1 MISGETGSSYDPPS
15 GLTGSRTYAV
25 LVDATGSPDCGAATW
40 ATNCRQVTV
49 LPAVNYGTVASG
61 NQTICQG
68 GDPSNITLSTGVSGG
83 AGTFTYQWYFQN
95 GLVTCPTGTNTTGW
109 TMISGETGS
118 SYDPPSGLTGSR
130 TYAVL
135 VDATGSPDCGAA
147 TWATNCRQVTVLP
160 AVNYGTVASGNQ
172 TICQGGD
179 PSNITL
185 STGASGGAGTFTYQW
200 YFQNGLVTCP
210 TGTNTTGW
218 TMISGETGS
227 SYDPPSGLTGSRT
240 YAVLVD
246 ATSSPDCGAATWAT
260 NCRQVTVLPAVNYG
274 TVASGNQ
281 TICQGGD
288 PSNITLSTGASGG
301 AGTFT
306 YQWYFQN
313 GLVTCPTGTNTTGWT
328 MISGETGSSYDPPS
342 GLTSS
347 RTYAVLVDVTG
358 SPDCGAANWATNCR
372 QVTVL
377 PAVNYGTVASG
388 DETLCSRGTAIPASI
403 GFSIAPGGGSGI
415 FSYQWYYQDGLV
427 SCPSGNDVTGW
438 TLISGAMSSSYDPPD
453 PLLSSRTFA
462 VLVDVVGSPDC
473 GTASWAGGCRQVT
486 VVNCIEVSKTQT
498 GGPDPLTAA
507 GQLLSYTIEV
517 INTGPISLTGV
528 MTTETYPGLGSGT
541 LSVATESI
549 STNGVLNVGETW
561 TYSATYMTTQE
572 DIDAGL
578 DLVNTISVVT
588 TEVPG
593 PMQDTETTPVT
604 QNANLGL
611 IKTSMLDLGMDMVAT
626 ASDVITYTYTVTNT
640 GNVTL
645 YDVVVSETMAEFTGT
660 GMLPAPVYVSGGTDE
675 DMEMDVA
682 DLLPGATLTY
692 TATYAITQ
700 DDINSGGVTNQ
711 ALATGQDPD
720 DMDVTDESDE
730 SNPADGNDDPTTT
743 TIPADPNIGLV
754 KTSMLDLGM
763 DMVATPGDVITY
775 TYTVT
780 NTGNV
785 TLYDVVVSE
794 TLAEFTG
801 SGTLPVPGYI
811 SGGTDE
817 DMEMDVADLLPG
829 ATLTY
834 TATYAITQ
842 DDINGGGVT
851 NQALAIGQDPD
862 DMDVTDESDESNP
875 ADGNDD
881 PTTTTIPADPNIGLV
896 KTSMLDLGMDMVA
909 TPGDVITYTYTVTNT
924 GNVTLYD
931 VVVSETLAEFTGTG
945 MLPAPV
951 YVSGGTDEDMEM
963 DLADLLPGAT
973 LTYTATYAITQDDIN
988 GGGVTNQAL
997 ATGQDPD
1004 DMDVTDESDESS
1016 PADGNDDPTTTTIP
1030 ADPNIGLVK
1039 TSMLDLGMDMV
1050 ATPGDVITY
1059 TYTVTNTG
1067 NVTLYDVVVS
1077 ETLAEFTGSGT
1088 LPVPGYISGG
1098 TDEDMEMDVADLLP
1112 GATLTYTATYAI
1124 TQDDI
1129 NGGGVTN
1136 QALAIGQDPDD
1147 MDVTDESDES
1157 NPADGNDDPT
1167 TTTIPAN
1174 ANIGLVKTS
1183 MLDLGMD
1190 MVATAGDVITY
1201 TYTVTNTGNVTL
1213 YDVVVSETMT
1223 EFTGTGMLPAPV
1235 YVSGG
1240 TDEDMEMDVA
1250 DLLPGATLTYTAT
1263 YAITQDD
1270 INSGGV
1276 TNQALATGQDPDDMD
1291 VTDESD
1297 ESNPADGND
1306 DPTTTTI
1313 PADPNIGLVKTSM
1326 LDLGMD
1332 MVATPGDVI
1341 TYTYTVTNTGN
1352 VTLYDVVVS
1361 ETLAEFTGSGTL
1373 PVPGYIS
1380 GGTDEDME
1388 MDVADLL
1395 PGATLTYTATYA
1407 ITQDDINGGGVTN
1420 QALATGQDPDDM
1432 DVTDESDESN
1442 PADGNDDPT
1451 TTTIPADPNIGLV
1464 KTSMLD
1470 LGMDMVATPGDVI
1483 TYTYTVTNTGN
1494 VTLYDV
1500 VVSETMAEFT
1510 GTGML
1515 PAPVYVSGGTDEDM
1529 EMDVADLLPG
1539 ATLTYTATYAI
1550 TQDDINGG
1558 GVTNQALATGQ
1569 DPDDMD
1575 VTDESDES
1583 NPADGNDDPTTT
1595 TIPDDPNIGLVKTSN
1610 LDLGMD
1616 MMATPGD
1623 LITYTYTVINTGNV
1637 TLYDVVVAETIGM
1650 FTGTGTLPVP
1660 VYVAGGTDE
1669 DMEMDVADLVPGA
1682 MLIYR
1687 STYAITQL
1695 DINAGGVTNQ
1705 ATATGQDPDNMI
1717 VTDDSDESDPLDGN
1731 DDPTITVIPQSPN
1744 IGLVKTAV
1752 LDLGMNMS
1760 ANVGDMITYT
1770 YTVTNTG
1777 NVTLYDVVVAENIGM
1792 FTGTGTLPVPV
1803 YVAGGTD
1810 EDMEMDVAD
1819 LVPGAVL
1826 TYRST
1831 YTITQLDINGGGV
1844 TNQATATGRDPNNM
1858 IVTDDSDESDP
1869 LDGND
1874 DPTTTTIPRDSNIGI
1889 VKTSTLDLGMDMI
1902 ATPGDLI
1909 TYTYE
1914 VTNTGNVPLYDVVVN
1929 ENMTEFTGTG
1939 PLPLPVYISGGTD
1952 EDMEMD
1958 VADLIPGAMLIYRA
1972 TYALTQ
1978 ADIDAGMVM
1987 NQATATGYD
1996 PDDMAVTDESDDSNP
2011 ADGNDDPTT
2020 TPIPQSPNIGLVKTS
2035 VIEVLIAYHQIYLCG
2050 HQYW

>member
-1 MISGETGSSYDPPS
+1 MNYGTVASGNQTICQGGDPSNITLSTGVSGGAGTFTYQWYFQNGLVTCPTGTNTTGWTMISGETGSSYDPPS

-68 GDPSNITLSTGVSGG
+68 GDPSNITLSTGASGG
-83 AGTFTYQWYFQN
+83 AGTFTYQWYFQNGLVTCPTGTNTTGWTMISGETGSSYDPPSGLTGSRTYAVLVDATGSPDCGAATWATNCRQVTVLPAVNYGTVASGNQTICQGGDPSNITLSTGASGGSRHLYLSVVFSNGLVTCPTGTNTTGWTMISGETGSSYDPPSGLTGSRTYAVLVDATGSPDCGAATWATNCRQVTVLPAVNYGTVASGNQTICQGGDPSNITLSTGASGGAGTFNYRWYFQNGLVTCPTGTNTTGWTIISGETGSSYDPPSGLTGSRTYAVLVDATSSPDCGAATWATNCRQVTVLPAVNYGTVASGNQTICQGGDPSNITLSTGASGGSGTFTYQWYFQN

-403 GFSIAPGGGSGI
+403 GFSIAPSGGSGI

-438 TLISGAMSSSYDPPD
+438 TLISRAMSSSYDPPD

-486 VVNCIEVSKTQT
+486 VVNCIEVSKIQT

-626 ASDVITYTYTVTNT
+626 AGDVITYTYTVTNT

-645 YDVVVSETMAEFTGT
+645 YDVVVSETMA
-660 GMLPAPVYVSGGTDE
+660 
-675 DMEMDVA
+675 
-682 DLLPGATLTY
+682 
-692 TATYAITQ
+692 
-700 DDINSGGVTNQ
+700 
-711 ALATGQDPD
+711 
-720 DMDVTDESDE
+720 
-730 SNPADGNDDPTTT
+730 
-743 TIPADPNIGLV
+743 
-754 KTSMLDLGM
+754 
-763 DMVATPGDVITY
+763 
-775 TYTVT
+775 
-780 NTGNV
+780 
-785 TLYDVVVSE
+785 
-794 TLAEFTG
+794 
-801 SGTLPVPGYI
+801 
-811 SGGTDE
+811 
-817 DMEMDVADLLPG
+817 
-829 ATLTY
+829 
-834 TATYAITQ
+834 
-842 DDINGGGVT
+842 
-851 NQALAIGQDPD
+851 
-862 DMDVTDESDESNP
+862 
-875 ADGNDD
+875 
-881 PTTTTIPADPNIGLV
+881 
-896 KTSMLDLGMDMVA
+896 
-909 TPGDVITYTYTVTNT
+909 
-924 GNVTLYD
+924 
-931 VVVSETLAEFTGTG
+931 
-945 MLPAPV
+945 
-951 YVSGGTDEDMEM
+951 
-963 DLADLLPGAT
+963 
-973 LTYTATYAITQDDIN
+973 
-988 GGGVTNQAL
+988 
-997 ATGQDPD
+997 
-1004 DMDVTDESDESS
+1004 
-1016 PADGNDDPTTTTIP
+1016 
-1030 ADPNIGLVK
+1030 
-1039 TSMLDLGMDMV
+1039 
-1050 ATPGDVITY
+1050 
-1059 TYTVTNTG
+1059 
-1067 NVTLYDVVVS
+1067 
-1077 ETLAEFTGSGT
+1077 
-1088 LPVPGYISGG
+1088 
-1098 TDEDMEMDVADLLP
+1098 
-1112 GATLTYTATYAI
+1112 
-1124 TQDDI
+1124 
-1129 NGGGVTN
+1129 
-1136 QALAIGQDPDD
+1136 
-1147 MDVTDESDES
+1147 
-1157 NPADGNDDPT
+1157 
-1167 TTTIPAN
+1167 
-1174 ANIGLVKTS
+1174 
-1183 MLDLGMD
+1183 
-1190 MVATAGDVITY
+1190 
-1201 TYTVTNTGNVTL
+1201 
-1213 YDVVVSETMT
+1213 

-1470 LGMDMVATPGDVI
+1470 LGMDMVATP
-1483 TYTYTVTNTGN
+1483 VT
-1494 VTLYDV
+1494 
-1500 VVSETMAEFT
+1500 
-1510 GTGML
+1510 
-1515 PAPVYVSGGTDEDM
+1515 
-1529 EMDVADLLPG
+1529 
-1539 ATLTYTATYAI
+1539 
-1550 TQDDINGG
+1550 
-1558 GVTNQALATGQ
+1558 
-1569 DPDDMD
+1569 
-1575 VTDESDES
+1575 
-1583 NPADGNDDPTTT
+1583 
-1595 TIPDDPNIGLVKTSN
+1595 
-1610 LDLGMD
+1610 
-1616 MMATPGD
+1616 
-1623 LITYTYTVINTGNV
+1623 
-1637 TLYDVVVAETIGM
+1637 
-1650 FTGTGTLPVP
+1650 
-1660 VYVAGGTDE
+1660 
-1669 DMEMDVADLVPGA
+1669 
-1682 MLIYR
+1682 
-1687 STYAITQL
+1687 
-1695 DINAGGVTNQ
+1695 
-1705 ATATGQDPDNMI
+1705 
-1717 VTDDSDESDPLDGN
+1717 
-1731 DDPTITVIPQSPN
+1731 
-1744 IGLVKTAV
+1744 
-1752 LDLGMNMS
+1752 
-1760 ANVGDMITYT
+1760 
-1770 YTVTNTG
+1770 
-1777 NVTLYDVVVAENIGM
+1777 
-1792 FTGTGTLPVPV
+1792 
-1803 YVAGGTD
+1803 
-1810 EDMEMDVAD
+1810 
-1819 LVPGAVL
+1819 
-1826 TYRST
+1826 
-1831 YTITQLDINGGGV
+1831 
-1844 TNQATATGRDPNNM
+1844 
-1858 IVTDDSDESDP
+1858 
-1869 LDGND
+1869 
-1874 DPTTTTIPRDSNIGI
+1874 
-1889 VKTSTLDLGMDMI
+1889 
-1902 ATPGDLI
+1902 
-1909 TYTYE
+1909 
-1914 VTNTGNVPLYDVVVN
+1914 
-1929 ENMTEFTGTG
+1929 
-1939 PLPLPVYISGGTD
+1939 
-1952 EDMEMD
+1952 
-1958 VADLIPGAMLIYRA
+1958 
-1972 TYALTQ
+1972 
-1978 ADIDAGMVM
+1978 
-1987 NQATATGYD
+1987 
-1996 PDDMAVTDESDDSNP
+1996 
-2011 ADGNDDPTT
+2011 
-2020 TPIPQSPNIGLVKTS
+2020 
-2035 VIEVLIAYHQIYLCG
+2035 
-2050 HQYW
+2050 